1 VLGIIG
7 GACAAHR
14 ELKEAR
20 TMTPRIFIPALALA
34 LVTFAQR
41 GRSAAQTP
49 YDAFKLLVDAKG
61 NIRKPVEG
69 LIK

>member
-1 VLGIIG
+1 
-7 GACAAHR
+7 
-14 ELKEAR
+14 
-20 TMTPRIFIPALALA
+20 MTRRIFIPALTLA
-34 LVTFAQR
+34 LVTLAQG